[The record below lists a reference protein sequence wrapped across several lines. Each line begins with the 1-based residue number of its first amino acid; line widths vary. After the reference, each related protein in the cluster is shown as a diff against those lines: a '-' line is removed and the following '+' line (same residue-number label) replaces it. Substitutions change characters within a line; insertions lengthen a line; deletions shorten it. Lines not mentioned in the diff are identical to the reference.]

1 MSQKRGHSMA
11 HLTILFFV
19 FIFLLST
26 PVQTQAEEDT
36 VLPDCEFSGAAEY
49 QDLPLELAHLTQP
62 KLNIPIPGFTFRKQ
76 VFKIQRCIDPITN
89 KEVVEKAKTTF
100 VISALCDYM
109 QALFK
114 LAVGFAILLAVI
126 VIMHNGLRWAAS
138 AGSATAISEAKN
150 GISNALVGLLLL
162 LGGVL
167 LLRIINPDLV
177 ICRPFMIEKP
187 KLPDASLVS
196 VSSIPSDLIII
207 SSANTADTLAK
218 DVQEA
223 LVVGLKKIQDKDNPW
238 GATWGSEKK
247 PTLADASRSVSKQ
260 LQMYVD
266 NCVFPD
272 GQRSAS
278 FRCNGTG
285 DSPETLTSKPWRGA
299 PYGFQDIANGIAG
312 TSNADIS
319 TLTRDAV
326 FSYIAQNAKLD
337 PSTSPHTSGVAVDLW
352 APGVTKSV
360 LHTPD
365 ALARQKLLITYMLN
379 NGFCVL
385 TGKPDPTGVHQNGW
399 SMINENIEHWHFEL
413 NVRRKSRPEACVTD
427 YKPPPGFE

>member
-36 VLPDCEFSGAAEY
+36 ALPDCEFSAGATYE
-49 QDLPLELAHLTQP
+49 DLPENLAHLAQP
-62 KLNIPIPGFTFRKQ
+62 KLNIPLPGSTFRTQ
-76 VFKIQRCIDPITN
+76 VFKVERCIDPLTG
-89 KEVVEKAKTTF
+89 KEVIEKGKTTL

-177 ICRPFMIEKP
+177 ICRPFMIEKA
-187 KLPDASLVS
+187 KLPDASLVG
-196 VSSIPSDLIII
+196 VSTIPEDLITI
-207 SSANTADTLAK
+207 SGANTEDTLTK

-223 LVVGLKKIQDKDNPW
+223 LVAVLKKIQDDKPW
-238 GATWGSEKK
+238 EETYPGHK
-247 PTLADASRSVSKQ
+247 PRLADASRSPEKQ
-260 LQMYVD
+260 LQLYVD
-266 NCVFPD
+266 NCVFPG
-272 GQRSAS
+272 GQRSTNFA
-278 FRCNGTG
+278 CNGTG
-285 DSPETLTSKPWRGA
+285 DSPEIRTCRPWPRDEA
-299 PYGFQDIANGIAG
+299 PHGFQEIANGIAG

-319 TLTRDAV
+319 ILTRENV
-326 FSYIAQNAKLD
+326 ISYITQNAKLNPD
-337 PSTSPHTSGVAVDLW
+337 SCPHTTGVAVDLY
-352 APGVTKSV
+352 APGVNQENVRLPISSPK
-360 LHTPD
+360 
-365 ALARQKLLITYMLN
+365 ALARQKILIEKYMLPG
-379 NGFCVL
+379 GF
-385 TGKPDPTGVHQNGW
+385 
-399 SMINENIEHWHFEL
+399 
-413 NVRRKSRPEACVTD
+413 
-427 YKPPPGFE
+427 PGSSSVSLPAAVMKRQPKEIS